1 MLYCRLTP
9 SEKLPDRFLF
19 SGVLK
24 NPDNTVYLSY
34 IIEVTKP
41 WFPTSRVA
49 PVIINELKGNL
60 GSLSGAVD
68 SLKNFEETLKNVNE
82 SLFDLSEQ
90 GEIEWI
96 GNLNSLI
103 MLVKDNEIHLAQTGS
118 LPGYLF
124 RKQKINQITEGL
136 SMERESHPLKTFSS
150 IISGQIETN
159 DKILLANHE
168 LFNVLSL
175 DMLRQIIANNSPYQ
189 ASLSILRSLK
199 KHNVPAVTSL
209 VLDFS
214 TKSET
219 EPESELIIIEEGF
232 ERWHKKAWRF
242 IYPKL
247 ARGATNFKLGSIR
260 AYRLY
265 KEKISP
271 RMSSAVKIGLAGVQK
286 GTKSAAHYAKD
297 KIIPEVRG
305 HVEKIVL
312 KRTPEQ
318 EINRVEKLKKE
329 GVLKKT
335 SFLSK
340 NFTKFLAIVNQVGFS
355 TKKIMAKGNNKKISY
370 IFVAFMLIV
379 AVFLTVK
386 NQRPDQNQT
395 NTKTNS
401 EVVISQVKATITKAS
416 KLSQSDQKNQS
427 IIEYK
432 NAQALV
438 AKINDRP
445 TEKKSLTDQIIISL
459 DQLTLTTRLTNSVSK
474 LIFFD
479 ETISQF
485 EVATPYLYVSSLK
498 TGKIYRQA
506 PGALEN
512 AKETEIKP
520 NSAISKGVVD
530 LFFSSTSGSQY
541 KMIVISGDGQAF
553 NLIQEGTDSTLTQ
566 IEFPLGK
573 FAASDA
579 AAGYLNNLYLLDSS
593 TGLLWKYPASDSS
606 YGKGTNQVN
615 IDNVDLKNSVSLA
628 IDGYIYV
635 LKDDGTVI
643 KLLKGIREASFNLQT
658 LPGNDK
664 IAKPLKIMTSQND
677 NNLYILDGGV
687 KNHQNARVVE
697 FDKNGAFV
705 KQYAL
710 PDKLNQLKDAVIKPS
725 EKKLWLLS
733 ASTVYEF
740 DLP

>member
-49 PVIINELKGNL
+49 TVIINELKGNL

-82 SLFDLSEQ
+82 SLFNLSEQ

-136 SMERESHPLKTFSS
+136 SMDRESHPLKTFSS

-199 KHNVPAVTSL
+199 KHNVPAVSSL

-214 TKSET
+214 VKSET
-219 EPESELIIIEEGF
+219 EPEPESIIIEEGF
-232 ERWHKKAWRF
+232 ERWHKKAWRL

-247 ARGATNFKLGSIR
+247 AQGATNFKLGSIR
-260 AYRLY
+260 AYHFY

-271 RMSSAVKIGLAGVQK
+271 KMSSAAKIGLAGVQK
-286 GTKSAAHYAKD
+286 GTKSAANYTKD
-297 KIIPEVRG
+297 KIIPGVRG

-318 EINRVEKLKKE
+318 EKNRVEKLKDE
-329 GVLKKT
+329 NTFVKT
-335 SFLSK
+335 SFFSK
-340 NFTKFLAIVNQVGFS
+340 NFTKSLRVVNRVGFS
-355 TKKIMAKGNNKKISY
+355 TKKIFY
-370 IFVAFMLIV
+370 VFVAFILIATTFLIV
-379 AVFLTVK
+379 K
-386 NQRPDQNQT
+386 NRQQ
-395 NTKTNS
+395 KTDNS
-401 EVVISQVKATITKAS
+401 ITRADSAVVIKQVKASIAS
-416 KLSQSDQKNQS
+416 ATKLSQSDQKDQS
-427 IIEYK
+427 IAEYR
-432 NAQALV
+432 NALALV
-438 AKINDRP
+438 AKIDSKMV
-445 TEKKSLTDQIIISL
+445 EKKSFTDQIAASL
-459 DQLTLTTRLTNSVSK
+459 DQLTLTTRLTDSVGK
-474 LIFFD
+474 LTFSD
-479 ETISQF
+479 ETINQL
-485 EVATPYLYVSSLK
+485 EIATPYIYASSLK
-498 TGKIYRQA
+498 VGKVYRQA
-506 PGALEN
+506 PGALES

-530 LFFSSTSGSQY
+530 LFFTSTSGSQY
-541 KMIVISGDGQAF
+541 KMIVTSGDGQAF

-579 AAGYLNNLYLLDSS
+579 AEGYLNNLYLLDSS

-615 IDNVDLKNSVSLA
+615 IDEIDLKNSVSLA

-643 KLLKGIREASFNLQT
+643 KLLKGIREANFNLQT

-664 IAKPLKIMTSQND
+664 IAKPLKIMTGQND

-687 KNHQNARVVE
+687 KNHQNARVIE
-697 FDKNGAFV
+697 YDKNGAFV

-710 PDKLNQLKDAVIKPS
+710 PNKLDQVKDAVIKPS

-733 ASTVYEF
+733 ASTIYEF